1 MGFFPFIFLG
11 LATGEISKGLNADL
25 YTPSANALLIFSCA
39 LSAGIGFSAWWCR
52 SLVSAT
58 SFTVIGTVN
67 KILTVFLNIIIWDKH
82 ASVTGTFFLLL
93 CLAGGAFYQ
102 QAPLRSQA
110 YQKVVAESDKLG
122 EVGGGDST
130 PIGGKASN
138 GAVLS
143 LQQTSK

>member
-1 MGFFPFIFLG
+1 
-11 LATGEISKGLNADL
+11 
-25 YTPSANALLIFSCA
+25 
-39 LSAGIGFSAWWCR
+39 
-52 SLVSAT
+52 
-58 SFTVIGTVN
+58 
-67 KILTVFLNIIIWDKH
+67 VFLNIIIWDKH

-122 EVGGGDST
+122 EVGGGDSAST
-130 PIGGKASN
+130 IGGKASN
-138 GAVLS
+138 GAVLT